1 METFACK
8 SLGIDCD
15 FEVTGATKEEVMK
28 AAMEHGGTV
37 HADMMMG
44 MTPEQSA
51 DFAAKLGEAIHAA

>member
-1 METFACK
+1 
-8 SLGIDCD
+8 
-15 FEVTGATKEEVMK
+15 
-28 AAMEHGGTV
+28 MEHGGTV